1 MSVRTIPALSA
12 YLDATDM
19 GDEYTVQDYEDSHGT
34 FSGSYDECWDYIV
47 AAGAGTYTMTNTR
60 IGTQSII
67 VR

>member
-1 MSVRTIPALSA
+1 MSVRTITTLKT

-19 GDEYTVQDYEDSHGT
+19 GDEYSVQDYEDATGT

-47 AAGAGTYTMTNTR
+47 AAGPGTYTMTNNR